1 MACDIYPEGICKEL
15 RGICTELRGIC
26 TELRGICKELRGI
39 CKELRGICKEF
50 IPFDYFSFLAGTF
63 FEKFSPF
70 FLHVSILLSNFA
82 IARIYMW
89 SIPHEQRARI
99 YVQARPK
106 YLLRLWAYFLPVPF
120 RIEPRESPFV
130 HVEHSIYNVGCN
142 QDIRRFAFH
151 VFFSPLWWIT
161 CKF

>member
-1 MACDIYPEGICKEL
+1 MMGHLFLENSLIYSFSFLENSLIYSFSFLFIPFHSLKIPW
-15 RGICTELRGIC
+15 I
-26 TELRGICKELRGI
+26 
-39 CKELRGICKEF
+39 

-70 FLHVSILLSNFA
+70 FLHISILLSTFA